1 MVIVHSNVELPG
13 GNCGFFAAETV
24 LDGALVSNYP
34 SGAFVVQALWILR
47 GHFPPGIPSG
57 KLT

>member
-1 MVIVHSNVELPG
+1 MD
-13 GNCGFFAAETV
+13 FFAAETV